1 MRPVDTMVARVG
13 VALVLLALHGFGAPV
28 QGQCTAWD
36 TLTLFDEARQ
46 RTIPIATMHSPTVA
60 HPQLVVIS
68 HGYNANKP
76 GTYLL
81 FSSLAQALCQAGFA
95 VVSVQHEQPG
105 DEALP
110 MKGDLRVARRPIWD
124 RGVENLRFVLTEMAV
139 LHPDWQLDQ
148 VDLVGHSNGGDISM
162 LFATLRPQAV
172 RTVISLDNLR
182 MPLPRTREPRVATLR
197 AQDTKADGG
206 VLPTEEEQARF
217 TIQVIPMAG
226 FDHADMNDRADDE
239 QRTRLNSVVLEL
251 LRH

>member
-1 MRPVDTMVARVG
+1 MRPVGTMVARVG
-13 VALVLLALHGFGAPV
+13 VVLALLALRGFGTPV

-36 TLTLFDEARQ
+36 TLTLFDKARQ
-46 RTIPIATMHSPTVA
+46 RNIPIATMQPDDA
-60 HPQLVVIS
+60 PNPRLVLIS

-162 LFATLRPQAV
+162 LYATLRAQEV
-172 RTVISLDNLR
+172 RAVISLDNLR
-182 MPLPRTREPRVATLR
+182 MLLPRTREPLVATLR
-197 AQDTKADGG
+197 AQDTKADPG

-217 TIQVIPMAG
+217 NIKVIPMAG
-226 FDHADMNDRADDE
+226 FDHADMNDRASDE
-239 QRTRLNSVVLEL
+239 QRTRLNSVMLEL
-251 LRH
+251 LRR